1 MYCRL
6 SPYSPVPS
14 CLGYGTVADRPSACS
29 LTRPIGH
36 HCIFTSPC
44 AAVYYTA
51 LPPPPPS
58 QSISS
63 PPQIVKAPPRHQ
75 AGVSCWGAERKSVY
89 VGCGEGV
96 TLPTYQFL
104 CWMRGDAIETSNT
117 ETQWLPRCPLK
128 CRAAFHPTYTLL
140 RRWARGRPPSD
151 LSVLVPDARRLHH
164 STYQFLR
171 WM

>member
-1 MYCRL
+1 MAQL
-6 SPYSPVPS
+6 
-14 CLGYGTVADRPSACS
+14 
-29 LTRPIGH
+29 PIGYQPAP
-36 HCIFTSPC
+36 SPDLLGIT
-44 AAVYYTA
+44 VF
-51 LPPPPPS
+51 LPVHVRQFIILPSPPPPPS

-75 AGVSCWGAERKSVY
+75 AGVSCWGAEQKSVY